1 MTIHDSILHTVG
13 NTPMIRAPRLTAGL
27 QADVVF
33 KLEFFNPLSSV
44 KDRIGLAMIEDA
56 ERKGQLKPGM
66 QVIEP
71 TSGNTGIAL
80 AFVCAAKGYKLTL
93 TMPES
98 MSMERRSLLLL
109 LGAEVVLTPAPLGM
123 RGAIAK
129 ALQLVDENKNAFMPA
144 QFDNPANPDVHERTT
159 ALEIWRDTDGKVD
172 MVIAGVGTGGTLSGV
187 GKVLKSKKASVTM
200 VAVEPEESPVI
211 SGGKPSPHKI
221 QGIGAGF
228 LPNTLNRSMIDA
240 IEKVSS
246 ADALAMARRLIKE
259 EGIPAGISSGA
270 ATVAALRMAALP
282 ENKGKMIVVILPS
295 STERY
300 LSTPLAEQ
308 ERTAAS
314 ALTTST
320 PTEDYLAAA
329 AARYNT

>member
-13 NTPMIRAPRLTAGL
+13 NTPLIRAARLTAGL
-27 QADVVF
+27 DADVVF

-56 ERKGQLKPGM
+56 EKKGVLKAGM
-66 QVIEP
+66 HVIEP

-93 TMPES
+93 TMPET

-109 LGAEVVLTPAPLGM
+109 LGAEVVLTPGPLGM

-129 ALQLVDENKNAFMPA
+129 ALELVDENKNAFMPA

-172 MVIAGVGTGGTLSGV
+172 MVISGVGTGGTLSGV
-187 GKVLKSKKASVTM
+187 GKVLKAKKPSITM

-228 LPNTLNRSMIDA
+228 LPNTLNRAMIDS

-270 ATVAALRMAALP
+270 ATVAALRVAALP
-282 ENKGKMIVVILPS
+282 ANKGKMIVVILPS

-308 ERTAAS
+308 ERTAAGT
-314 ALTTST
+314 LTTSI
-320 PTEDYLAAA
+320 PTESYLAAA